1 MVDDPPSTKWT
12 TSTHAKLP
20 RGLPFSYRNELHRVP
35 ARVWLGK
42 RREYVRR
49 ACTSSLRA
57 RPPPTWVCVRDT
69 NLDIMRRPSP
79 CLRPVRP
86 PVTTMPDSSSP
97 YLSSFSLHFYIQG
110 ATIKITICRYT
121 RPLTLIDAILMV
133 FASLLAKED
142 INYPL
147 HACGS
152 F

>member
-12 TSTHAKLP
+12 TSTRAKLP

-69 NLDIMRRPSP
+69 NR
-79 CLRPVRP
+79 VRECFLFCGGGGGG
-86 PVTTMPDSSSP
+86 VGVDFVN
-97 YLSSFSLHFYIQG
+97 YL
-110 ATIKITICRYT
+110 
-121 RPLTLIDAILMV
+121 
-133 FASLLAKED
+133 
-142 INYPL
+142 
-147 HACGS
+147 
-152 F
+152 